1 MEKRKFRRRQ
11 WHTRNRMAVFA
22 HFKGVCQVCNV
33 EISTKWDVHHLS
45 YDYKKSV
52 YAYDA
57 DELISNGIITLICRK
72 CHNGVHTIGDVDDRK
87 PFENMMACEVCKK
100 IERGI
105 FDRRNYEALDKY
117 LCRQCYLNHKRGVT
131 QLSLF

>member
-72 CHNGVHTIGDVDDRK
+72 CHNGVHTIGDVDDLATLTCSPTK
-87 PFENMMACEVCKK
+87 ISSISLYEVVSLAAKVSV
-100 IERGI
+100 
-105 FDRRNYEALDKY
+105 KY
-117 LCRQCYLNHKRGVT
+117 GL
-131 QLSLF
+131 